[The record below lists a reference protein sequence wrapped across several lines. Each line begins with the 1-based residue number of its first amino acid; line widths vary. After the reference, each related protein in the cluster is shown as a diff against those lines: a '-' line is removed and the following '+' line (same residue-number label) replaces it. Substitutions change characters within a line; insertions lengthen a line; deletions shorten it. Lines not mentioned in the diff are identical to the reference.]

1 MKNIELID
9 FYATWCGPCKML
21 APVID
26 EIAQE
31 NEDLKVTKIDVD
43 KNPELAPEYS
53 VMSVPT
59 VFIKKDD
66 KVVNSFNGYQPKEK
80 IEELLKL

>member
-43 KNPELAPEYS
+43 KNPELAAEYS

-80 IEELLKL
+80 IKELLKL

>member
-1 MKNIELID
+1 MKNVELID

-31 NEDLKVTKIDVD
+31 NDDLKVTKIDVD
-43 KNPELAPEYS
+43 KNPELAAEYS

-66 KVVNSFNGYQPKEK
+66 KIINSFNGYQPKET
-80 IEELLKL
+80 IEELLKV

>member
-43 KNPELAPEYS
+43 KNPELAAEYS

-80 IEELLKL
+80 IEELLKS

>member
-43 KNPELAPEYS
+43 KNPELAAEYS

>member
-1 MKNIELID
+1 MKNVELID

-43 KNPELAPEYS
+43 KNPELAAEYS
-53 VMSVPT
+53 VMSAPT

-66 KVVNSFNGYQPKEK
+66 QIINSFNGYQPKEK
-80 IEELLKL
+80 IEELLKA

>member
-43 KNPELAPEYS
+43 KNPELAAKYS

>member
-43 KNPELAPEYS
+43 KNPELAAEYS
-53 VMSVPT
+53 VMSVPA

-66 KVVNSFNGYQPKEK
+66 KVINSFNGYQPKEK
-80 IEELLKL
+80 IEELLKS

>member
-43 KNPELAPEYS
+43 KNPKLAAEYS

>member
-1 MKNIELID
+1 MKNVELID

-21 APVID
+21 SPVID
-26 EIAQE
+26 EIEQE
-31 NEDLKVTKIDVD
+31 NQDLKVTRIDVD
-43 KNPELAPEYS
+43 QNPELAAQYS

-66 KVVNSFNGYQPKEK
+66 KIVNSFNGYQPKEK
-80 IEELLKL
+80 IESLLRV

>member
-31 NEDLKVTKIDVD
+31 NDDLKVTKIDVD
-43 KNPELAPEYS
+43 KNPELAAEYS

-66 KVVNSFNGYQPKEK
+66 QIINSFNGYQPKEK
-80 IEELLKL
+80 IEELLKV